1 MSELFLIKQFSSE
14 LSNEQVDD
22 SMPSSIKTE
31 YYIDPKTEY
40 CIDPK
45 TAYIERARG
54 TTLINFRY

>member
-31 YYIDPKTEY
+31 YN
-40 CIDPK
+40 IDPK

>member
-31 YYIDPKTEY
+31 YYIDPKT
-40 CIDPK
+40 
-45 TAYIERARG
+45 AYIERARG
-54 TTLINFRY
+54 TTLINFRYQVAQP